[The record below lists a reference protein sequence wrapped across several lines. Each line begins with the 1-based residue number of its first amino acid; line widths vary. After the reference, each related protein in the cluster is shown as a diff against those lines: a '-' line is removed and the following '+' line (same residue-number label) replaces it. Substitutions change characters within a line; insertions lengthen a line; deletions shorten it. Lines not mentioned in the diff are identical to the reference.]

1 MNKPTKEEWMQW
13 HEENHMQAK
22 TLIKMVQQLEQH
34 TYIYIFAPPLKSRS
48 LEIASQYATN
58 EELKEEKQS

>member
-1 MNKPTKEEWMQW
+1 MMKKPTKEEWMQW

-22 TLIKMVQQLEQH
+22 TLIKMVQQLKQH
-34 TYIYIFAPPLKSRS
+34 KYIYIFAPTLKSRS

-58 EELKEEKQS
+58 DKLKGDE